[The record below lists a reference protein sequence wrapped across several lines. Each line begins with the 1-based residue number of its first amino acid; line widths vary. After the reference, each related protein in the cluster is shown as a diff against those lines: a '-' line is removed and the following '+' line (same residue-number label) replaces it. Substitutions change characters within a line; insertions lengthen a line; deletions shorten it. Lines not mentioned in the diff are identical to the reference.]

1 MPEWLYSSLFAG
13 MTAGAV
19 AWATVRVEL
28 HYLKRAI
35 EAAHDRLDHIEAPP
49 AKVRL

>member
-1 MPEWLYSSLFAG
+1 MIEWLIPALFSGVVAG
-13 MTAGAV
+13 TV

-28 HYLKRAI
+28 RYMKRAI
-35 EAAHDRLDHIEAPP
+35 EGAHERLDAIGAPP